1 MKDLAVGRLFFWVS
15 QVGRVL
21 RRERRAGVRDV
32 TGEAEVGEMHFE
44 DRGKGCDNKC
54 QDNMFV
60 LF

>member
-1 MKDLAVGRLFFWVS
+1 MTGLAVGTLFSWVS

-32 TGEAEVGEMHFE
+32 TGEAEVGEKRFE
-44 DRGKGCDNKC
+44 DKGKGCDNKC

>member
-1 MKDLAVGRLFFWVS
+1 MKDLPVGKLFSLVS

-32 TGEAEVGEMHFE
+32 TGEAEVGEMNFE

-54 QDNMFV
+54 QGNMYV